1 MRGLIRAATAAIAVA
16 AAIFVSAPPQAAAAA
31 AAANAA
37 APAGRLRELRGLDDL
52 KAAFN
57 TDHGRVRLV
66 LLLSPT

>member
-16 AAIFVSAPPQAAAAA
+16 AAIFVSAPPQA

>member
-16 AAIFVSAPPQAAAAA
+16 AAIFVSAPPPA